1 MPYAKTDLA
10 AQLLKQRDRAQL
22 SLSLSQRTA
31 LILFDGKRTVQEV
44 LRQTAGLGVQMA
56 DIQQLLRAGL
66 LRDDSGARE
75 HANDVALA
83 DFPGSTLSPPSV
95 LATPDLPEA
104 EQQRRYQAAYPLA
117 TQLTAGLGLRGFRLN
132 LAVERAEGYLGL
144 LQLLPKIE
152 EAAGADRCAA
162 LRGVLHA
169 HRPQ

>member
-132 LAVERAEGYLGL
+132 LAVESAGGYEEL
-144 LQLLPKIE
+144 LALLPRIK
-152 EAAGADRCAA
+152 EAAGANACAE
-162 LRGVLHA
+162 LERTLT
-169 HRPQ
+169 Q